1 MAKVGKRRWLGSAG
15 NFRRCWG
22 AGLGSAGNFR
32 RCWGARLGSAG
43 RQGGA
48 GTDIFAEN
56 KNMFLNFYNYGQ

>member
-1 MAKVGKRRWLGSAG
+1 MGKVGKRRWLE
-15 NFRRCWG
+15 
-22 AGLGSAGNFR
+22 SAGNFR